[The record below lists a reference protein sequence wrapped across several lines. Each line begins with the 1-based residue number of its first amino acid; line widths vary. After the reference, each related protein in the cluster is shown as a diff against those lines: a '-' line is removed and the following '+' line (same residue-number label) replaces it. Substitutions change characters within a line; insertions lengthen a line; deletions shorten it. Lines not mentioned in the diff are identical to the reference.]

1 LLLRIKNTN
10 DDKKNKTAEILITT
24 KK

>member
-1 LLLRIKNTN
+1 LLLRTKNTN
-10 DDKKNKTAEILITT
+10 DDKKNKTVEILITT